1 MEDQRI
7 KVSVQFRDDFELVTT
22 WYEMPPE
29 EVEDLRRM
37 ARADYATVR
46 EGLADTA
53 GRIRRIKELE
63 NKAA

>member
-1 MEDQRI
+1 MEDKRI
-7 KVSVQFRDDFELVTT
+7 KVSVQFREDFELVTT

-29 EVEDLRRM
+29 DIEFLRRK

-53 GRIRRIKELE
+53 RLIRSIQSKE
-63 NKAA
+63 KAA